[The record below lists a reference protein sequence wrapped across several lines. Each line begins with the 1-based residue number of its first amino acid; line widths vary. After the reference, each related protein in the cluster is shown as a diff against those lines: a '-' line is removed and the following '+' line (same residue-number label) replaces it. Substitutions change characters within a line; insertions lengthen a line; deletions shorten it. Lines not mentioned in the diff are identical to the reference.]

1 MSSSEWLR
9 EKSFS
14 LRGFHEEDFKEEE
27 HEEPEHNYAK
37 RNSTQLPKK
46 RVRQKDARTIPPRGY
61 EWAQLGGTVVRI
73 IINYTLYVSCTLTSL
88 RGMLNHGL
96 FDCSDTRLFGNN
108 QYYDYDITVRV
119 PHFLSKYFV
128 SSKKCHP
135 LKSPNIRIVDNWNI
149 ILL

>member
-61 EWAQLGGTVVRI
+61 EWAQLGGAIVRI

-119 PHFLSKYFV
+119 STNFIKMLCIL
-128 SSKKCHP
+128 KKLP
-135 LKSPNIRIVDNWNI
+135 PFKKS
-149 ILL
+149 